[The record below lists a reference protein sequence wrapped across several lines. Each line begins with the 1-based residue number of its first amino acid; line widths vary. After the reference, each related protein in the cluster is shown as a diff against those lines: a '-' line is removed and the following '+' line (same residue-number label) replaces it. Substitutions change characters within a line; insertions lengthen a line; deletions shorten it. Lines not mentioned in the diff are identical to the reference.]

1 VNGNNF
7 DNPKPPKRSEIK
19 PGDFVWVIEKKN
31 YGTKNYTQG
40 FIKEV
45 LSPGASHSRGIKVRL
60 KNGIIGRVQW
70 KITDW

>member
-1 VNGNNF
+1 MGRQGY

-19 PGDFVWVIEKKN
+19 PGDFVWIIEKEN

-40 FIKEV
+40 FVKEI
-45 LSPGASHSRGIKVRL
+45 LSPGENHPRGIKVRL

-70 KITDW
+70 KITG